1 MSNFMLCNVRIKCK
15 SADRNDGSLKVW
27 KDGFSTVKFAN
38 KEADIYMFLYKGSW
52 VIS

>member
-1 MSNFMLCNVRIKCK
+1 MFCNVRIERK
-15 SADRNDGSLKVW
+15 SVVSDAGSLKVW